1 MEQEL
6 IQAAIST
13 FCAVPEVYQQIFE
26 RIYKKEGAKFPEEL
40 IQIVKAKPEK
50 AAEIIQRNENLLN
63 GIITI
68 YQQYSNL
75 IDQEAQK
82 AQKIQNTQKEGMF
95 AKGGKLEQL
104 LTKYQS
110 GGSLRQRGKLNA
122 YRGSYPKYVND
133 GTWTSMNGADI
144 KNVFNGNTLEQN
156 VVTKGINGIPRR
168 SVRIITN
175 YDMPA
180 KSDTFYVDANGLQAR
195 RNPGFFQKLFGNV
208 HTPEFMNNVDAK
220 LENAEPIQLSEREVK
235 ATNLKRK

>member
-1 MEQEL
+1 MAAF
-6 IQAAIST
+6 IQWLPQNI
-13 FCAVPEVYQQIFE
+13 QQF
-26 RIYKKEGAKFPEEL
+26 KGSLPKEIIEPIATAQSPEEVVNVL
-40 IQIVKAKPEK
+40 NQLSQSQEGNQIVSTMFQAF
-50 AAEIIQRNENLLN
+50 
-63 GIITI
+63 
-68 YQQYSNL
+68 
-75 IDQEAQK
+75 QESQK
-82 AQKIQNTQKEGMF
+82 AGMF
-95 AKGGKLEQL
+95 KKGGKLEQL

-110 GGSLRQRGKLNA
+110 GGFLRQRGKLNA

-133 GTWTSMNGADI
+133 GTWVSMNGADI

-156 VVTKGINGIPRR
+156 VVTKGINGVPRR

-180 KSDTFYVDANGLQAR
+180 KSDTFYVDANGLRAR

-220 LENAEPIQLSEREVK
+220 LKNAEPIQLSEREVK

>member
-1 MEQEL
+1 MNSEQQQTMAAF
-6 IQAAIST
+6 IQWLPQNIK
-13 FCAVPEVYQQIFE
+13 QFE
-26 RIYKKEGAKFPEEL
+26 GSLPKEIIEPIATAQSPEEVVNVL
-40 IQIVKAKPEK
+40 NQLSQSQEGNQIVSTMFQAF
-50 AAEIIQRNENLLN
+50 
-63 GIITI
+63 
-68 YQQYSNL
+68 
-75 IDQEAQK
+75 QESQK
-82 AQKIQNTQKEGMF
+82 TGMF
-95 AKGGKLEQL
+95 KKGGKLEQL
-104 LTKYQS
+104 LTKYQL

-208 HTPEFMNNVDAK
+208 HTPEFMDNVDAK
-220 LENAEPIQLSEREVK
+220 LKNAEPIQLSEREVK

>member
-1 MEQEL
+1 MNNEQEQMMAAF
-6 IQAAIST
+6 IQWLPQNI
-13 FCAVPEVYQQIFE
+13 QQF
-26 RIYKKEGAKFPEEL
+26 KGSLPKEIIEPIATAQSPEE
-40 IQIVKAKPEK
+40 VV
-50 AAEIIQRNENLLN
+50 NVLN
-63 GIITI
+63 
-68 YQQYSNL
+68 QLSQS
-75 IDQEAQK
+75 QEGNQVVSVMFQAFQESQK
-82 AQKIQNTQKEGMF
+82 TGMF
-95 AKGGKLEQL
+95 KKGGKLEQL

-110 GGSLRQRGKLNA
+110 GGFLRQRGKLNA

-208 HTPEFMNNVDAK
+208 HTPEFMDSVDAK
-220 LENAEPIQLSEREVK
+220 LVGAEPIQLSEREVK
-235 ATNLKRK
+235 VTNLKRK

>member
-1 MEQEL
+1 MNNEQEQMMAEF
-6 IQAAIST
+6 IQWLPQNIQK
-13 FCAVPEVYQQIFE
+13 FEGVVPEKTIKEIASAQSAEEVVIALNKFSQQQEGTQVIPQMFQVF
-26 RIYKKEGAKFPEEL
+26 KE
-40 IQIVKAKPEK
+40 
-50 AAEIIQRNENLLN
+50 
-63 GIITI
+63 
-68 YQQYSNL
+68 S
-75 IDQEAQK
+75 QK
-82 AQKIQNTQKEGMF
+82 AGMF

-110 GGSLRQRGKLNA
+110 GGYLRQRGKLNA

-180 KSDTFYVDANGLQAR
+180 KSDTFYVDANGLRAR

>member
-1 MEQEL
+1 MNNEQEQKIIAF
-6 IQAAIST
+6 IQWLPQNIQRFEGMVSEETIREIASAKSVEEVEAALDKLS
-13 FCAVPEVYQQIFE
+13 
-26 RIYKKEGAKFPEEL
+26 KEQGGN
-40 IQIVKAKPEK
+40 
-50 AAEIIQRNENLLN
+50 EIIPHMVEVF
-63 GIITI
+63 
-68 YQQYSNL
+68 
-75 IDQEAQK
+75 QESQK
-82 AQKIQNTQKEGMF
+82 TGMF

-180 KSDTFYVDANGLQAR
+180 KSDTFYVDANGLEAK
-195 RNPGFFQKLFGNV
+195 RNPGFFQRLFGNV
-208 HTPEFMNNVDAK
+208 HTLEFMNSVDSK
-220 LENAEPIQLSEREVK
+220 LKNAEPIQLSEREVK

>member
-1 MEQEL
+1 MNNEQEQMMAEF
-6 IQAAIST
+6 IQWLPQNI
-13 FCAVPEVYQQIFE
+13 QQF
-26 RIYKKEGAKFPEEL
+26 KGSLPKEIIEPIATAQSPEEVVNVL
-40 IQIVKAKPEK
+40 NQLSQSQEGNQIVSTMF
-50 AAEIIQRNENLLN
+50 QVF
-63 GIITI
+63 
-68 YQQYSNL
+68 
-75 IDQEAQK
+75 QESQK
-82 AQKIQNTQKEGMF
+82 TGMF
-95 AKGGKLEQL
+95 KKGGKLEQL

-110 GGSLRQRGKLNA
+110 GGFLRQRGKLNA

-208 HTPEFMNNVDAK
+208 HTPEFMDNVDAK
-220 LENAEPIQLSEREVK
+220 LKNAEPIQLSEREVK

>member
-1 MEQEL
+1 MNNEQEQMMAEF
-6 IQAAIST
+6 IQWLPQNIQK
-13 FCAVPEVYQQIFE
+13 FEGVVPEKTIKEIASAQSAEEVVIALNKFSQQQEGTQVIPQMFQVF
-26 RIYKKEGAKFPEEL
+26 KE
-40 IQIVKAKPEK
+40 
-50 AAEIIQRNENLLN
+50 
-63 GIITI
+63 
-68 YQQYSNL
+68 S
-75 IDQEAQK
+75 QK
-82 AQKIQNTQKEGMF
+82 AGMF

-110 GGSLRQRGKLNA
+110 GGYLRQRGKLNA

-180 KSDTFYVDANGLQAR
+180 KSDTFYVDANGLRAR

-208 HTPEFMNNVDAK
+208 HTPEFMDNVDAK
-220 LENAEPIQLSEREVK
+220 LKNAEPIQLSEREVK

>member
-1 MEQEL
+1 MNNEQERMMAEF
-6 IQAAIST
+6 IQWLPQNIQK
-13 FCAVPEVYQQIFE
+13 FEGVVPEKTIKAIASAQSAEEVVIALNEFSQQQ
-26 RIYKKEGAKFPEEL
+26 EGAQVIPQMFQVFKKSP
-40 IQIVKAKPEK
+40 KA
-50 AAEIIQRNENLLN
+50 
-63 GIITI
+63 GIF
-68 YQQYSNL
+68 
-75 IDQEAQK
+75 K
-82 AQKIQNTQKEGMF
+82 
-95 AKGGKLEQL
+95 KGGKLEQL

-133 GTWTSMNGADI
+133 GTWVSMNGADI
-144 KNVFNGNTLEQN
+144 KNVFNGHTLEQN

-180 KSDTFYVDANGLQAR
+180 KSDTFYVDANGLRAR

-220 LENAEPIQLSEREVK
+220 LKNAEPIQLSEREVK

>member
-1 MEQEL
+1 MNNEQEQKIIAF
-6 IQAAIST
+6 IQWLPQNIQRFEGMVSEETIREIASAKSVEEVEAALDKLS
-13 FCAVPEVYQQIFE
+13 
-26 RIYKKEGAKFPEEL
+26 KEQGGN
-40 IQIVKAKPEK
+40 
-50 AAEIIQRNENLLN
+50 EIIPHMVEVF
-63 GIITI
+63 
-68 YQQYSNL
+68 
-75 IDQEAQK
+75 QESQK
-82 AQKIQNTQKEGMF
+82 TGMF

-220 LENAEPIQLSEREVK
+220 LKNAEPIQLSEREVK

>member
-1 MEQEL
+1 MFNMNNEQEQKIIAF
-6 IQAAIST
+6 IQWLTQNIQRFEGMVSEETIREISSAKSVEEVAAALDKLS
-13 FCAVPEVYQQIFE
+13 
-26 RIYKKEGAKFPEEL
+26 KEQGGN
-40 IQIVKAKPEK
+40 
-50 AAEIIQRNENLLN
+50 EIILHMVEVF
-63 GIITI
+63 
-68 YQQYSNL
+68 
-75 IDQEAQK
+75 QESQK
-82 AQKIQNTQKEGMF
+82 TGMF
-95 AKGGKLEQL
+95 AKSGKLEQL

-144 KNVFNGNTLEQN
+144 KNVFNGHTLEQN

-208 HTPEFMNNVDAK
+208 HTPEFMDSVDAK
-220 LENAEPIQLSEREVK
+220 LVGAEPIQLSEREVK
-235 ATNLKRK
+235 VTNLKRK

>member
-1 MEQEL
+1 MNNEQEQKIIAF
-6 IQAAIST
+6 IQWLPQNIQRFEGMVSEETIREIASAKSVEEVAAALDKLS
-13 FCAVPEVYQQIFE
+13 
-26 RIYKKEGAKFPEEL
+26 KEQGGN
-40 IQIVKAKPEK
+40 
-50 AAEIIQRNENLLN
+50 EIIPHMVEVF
-63 GIITI
+63 
-68 YQQYSNL
+68 
-75 IDQEAQK
+75 QESQK
-82 AQKIQNTQKEGMF
+82 TGMF

-180 KSDTFYVDANGLQAR
+180 KSDTFYVDANGLRAR

-208 HTPEFMNNVDAK
+208 HTPEFMDNVDAK
-220 LENAEPIQLSEREVK
+220 LKNTEPIQLSEREVK